1 MTYTDPTLTLADLA
15 ERLRAVDGPV
25 VVLTHA
31 KPDGDAFGSVLA
43 LTATLRQIGR
53 DATGVLVPPVPACLA
68 ALPGGDTLTVY
79 HDGLDLPDAALVVLV
94 DTGAWSQVGPLRGYV
109 EPRLGRT
116 VIIDHHL
123 SGNVNAA
130 QRYVVGEAAANC
142 ELIAELVELL
152 LMDDGASGGA
162 SGGGRRTGDTAGFTP
177 LDPVVRDALFV
188 GIASDTGWF
197 RFSNTRPET
206 HELAAKLIR
215 QGTDHAMLYQQLEQA
230 DRPEKLALLTRALD
244 GLEYL
249 ADGKA
254 AVMALTLDDFAEI
267 GARPDE
273 TERIIDTP
281 QVVGDT
287 QVFVLLTESAP
298 QKDGGTPG
306 TRMSFRSRHT
316 GDDTAVDVAALA
328 QRFGGGGHA
337 RAAGAKSD
345 KPLAEVKAE
354 LAAALRNL

>member
-1 MTYTDPTLTLADLA
+1 MYTESTITLAEIAALLA
-15 ERLRAVDGPV
+15 GGNGRVM
-25 VVLTHA
+25 VLTHA

-43 LTATLRQIGR
+43 LVTTLNKVGR

-79 HDGLDLPDAALVVLV
+79 RDGMTLPDAERVVLV
-94 DTGAWSQVGPLRGYV
+94 DTGAWSQVGALSGYV
-109 EPRLGRT
+109 ESRLDRT

-123 SGNVNAA
+123 SGNVDAA
-130 QRYVVGEAAANC
+130 ERHVVGDAAANC
-142 ELIAELVELL
+142 ELVAELVELL
-152 LMDDGASGGA
+152 LKTED
-162 SGGGRRTGDTAGFTP
+162 GRRTGDNTGFTP

-215 QGTDHAMLYQQLEQA
+215 QGTDHAMLYQRLEQN

-249 ADGKA
+249 ADGRA
-254 AVMALTLDDFAEI
+254 AVMTLTLDDFRET

-273 TERIIDTP
+273 TERVIDAP

-287 QVFVLLTESAP
+287 QVFVLLTEAAP
-298 QKDGGTPG
+298 QREGGTTG

-345 KPLAEVKAE
+345 KPLARVKAE
-354 LAAALRNL
+354 LAEALHTL

>member
-1 MTYTDPTLTLADLA
+1 MYTEPTITLAEIA
-15 ERLRAVDGPV
+15 ELLSVGDSQI

-43 LTATLRQIGR
+43 LVTTLRKIGR
-53 DATGVLVPPVPACLA
+53 QATGVLVPPVPACLA
-68 ALPGGDTLTVY
+68 ALPGGDTLTV
-79 HDGLDLPDAALVVLV
+79 HREGMTLPDAERVVLV
-94 DTGAWSQVGPLRGYV
+94 DTGAWSQVGALRGYV
-109 EPRLGRT
+109 EARLDRT
-116 VIIDHHL
+116 IIIDHHL
-123 SGNVNAA
+123 SGNVDAA
-130 QRYVVGEAAANC
+130 ERHVVGDAAANC

-152 LMDDGASGGA
+152 LARDAAGGGPSG
-162 SGGGRRTGDTAGFTP
+162 GGGRRTGDTAGYTP

-215 QGTDHAMLYQQLEQA
+215 QGTDHAMLYQRLEQN

-244 GLEYL
+244 GLEYM

-254 AVMALTLDDFAEI
+254 AVMTLTLADFRET

-273 TERIIDTP
+273 TERVIDTP

-287 QVFVLLTESAP
+287 QVFVLLTEAAP
-298 QKDGGTPG
+298 DRQGGTPG

-316 GDDTAVDVAALA
+316 GDDTAVDVAQLA

-337 RAAGAKSD
+337 RAAGAKSN
-345 KPLAEVKAE
+345 KPLAEVKAD
-354 LAAALRNL
+354 LAEALETL